1 MGLLKRRRGHRSR
14 GPHFWFWSQGWSFC
28 SRWWRPGC
36 GTRGLVPL
44 WRMVLELW
52 RNWIWGFWCRSLRWE
67 GMRGCW
73 GNRWQQRLDLEE
85 RGQNRERG
93 TGEYCLEKVLILKQ
107 PLERGVERVRSQ
119 SQTSIGMDGFK
130 FQRLLDSVVH
140 R

>member
-1 MGLLKRRRGHRSR
+1 M
-14 GPHFWFWSQGWSFC
+14 
-28 SRWWRPGC
+28 
-36 GTRGLVPL
+36 
-44 WRMVLELW
+44 
-52 RNWIWGFWCRSLRWE
+52 
-67 GMRGCW
+67 
-73 GNRWQQRLDLEE
+73 EE